1 MPLDNQQKKIIYI
14 TIGLIVILLF
24 LIIFLSWQKNNLLN
38 KNKFSQS
45 NTQPT
50 STQLEF
56 DTEVEKTEKQKL
68 IEQIAPN
75 TDLAQFDIPS
85 SYLNKS
91 FIDDPDRSPIFNRS
105 GLIIDID
112 LNESSFTF
120 LDTTFQEKIYKV
132 FVDENTEISITTFNE
147 NYADTEMEILINK
160 SSENKKSTL
169 RDLKIDDN
177 INIRAQQMINSDT
190 FSALYISTNRIYMNI
205 INN

>member
-56 DTEVEKTEKQKL
+56 DTDVEKTEKQKL

-132 FVDENTEISITTFNE
+132 FVDDNTEISITTFNE
-147 NYADTEMEILINK
+147 NYADTEMEVLINK
-160 SSENKKSTL
+160 SSENIKSTL
-169 RDLKIDDN
+169 KDLKIDDN